1 MKKEVGNQMKHQESA
16 NIKDRGSVLM
26 TKLQSGDEEA
36 FEEIYQTYKSPVYF
50 FILNMTGRNIEL
62 SEELTHEAFLK
73 LYKKRAQFNFSVK
86 FTTWFWTIAR
96 NTTIDELRKNNP
108 IDLSIS
114 PFDENSEIDSQLLEM
129 ESILIKK
136 MQKEQLTEAIE
147 SLKVRQKEALLLRI
161 SSELEYQEI
170 ALIMNL
176 KTNALKALLLRAR
189 KNIEKYISHNE
200 NAELRKVA
208 P

>member
-1 MKKEVGNQMKHQESA
+1 MTKEVQNQWRGKESA
-16 NIKDRGSVLM
+16 NEKDRGSLLM
-26 TKLQSGDEEA
+26 DRLQSGDEQA
-36 FEEIYQTYKSPVYF
+36 FEEIYQNYKAPVYF
-50 FILNMTGRNIEL
+50 FILNMTGKNVEL

-73 LYKKRAQFNFSVK
+73 LYKNRDQFNFSVK

-108 IDLSIS
+108 IDLSIN
-114 PFDENSEIDSQLLEM
+114 PFDESKEIDSQSLEM
-129 ESILIKK
+129 ESILINK
-136 MQKEQLTEAIE
+136 MQKEQLAKAIE
-147 SLKVRQKEALLLRI
+147 NLKIRQKEALLLRI

-176 KTNALKALLLRAR
+176 KTNAIKALLLRAR
-189 KNIEKYISHNE
+189 KNIEKYMANNE
-200 NAELRKVA
+200 SEELRKVA

>member
-1 MKKEVGNQMKHQESA
+1 MEKEVGNHMSDKESA
-16 NIKDRGSVLM
+16 KMKDRASLLM
-26 TKLQSGDEEA
+26 AKLQSGDEEA

-108 IDLSIS
+108 VDLSIS
-114 PFDENSEIDSQLLEM
+114 PFDENTEIDSQTLEM
-129 ESILIKK
+129 ESILINK
-136 MQKEQLTEAIE
+136 MQKEQLTKAIE

-176 KTNALKALLLRAR
+176 KTNAIKALLLRAR
-189 KNIEKYISHNE
+189 KNIEKYITQNE